1 MTCCFTLVFPVVSD
15 LQSPALNH
23 FLTSKIYL
31 ISLPNFQLP
40 LLIYN
45 KRTYISCINQI
56 WLKFFLLQFLHL
68 CRELSI
74 CVFLKILFIFFFI
87 FRERRREGE
96 REDEK
101 QQYVVASCTPATGD
115 LAYNPSMK
123 PDWQS
128 NLQPFASQAHAQSI
142 DLYQPWLNIFVLI
155 IAKTSV
161 AFLTHTKYYPLTLMS
176 LNILFFHLKTLS
188 FYANDHL
195 HFSW

>member
-74 CVFLKILFIFFFI
+74 CVFLKILFIFFLFS
-87 FRERRREGE
+87 ERGEGKEKE
-96 REDEK
+96 RMRNSNMWLPLAHPLLGTWPTT
-101 QQYVVASCTPATGD
+101 QAWSLTGNQTC
-115 LAYNPSMK
+115 NPLLQK
-123 PDWQS
+123 PTLS
-128 NLQPFASQAHAQSI
+128 
-142 DLYQPWLNIFVLI
+142 
-155 IAKTSV
+155 
-161 AFLTHTKYYPLTLMS
+161 PLTYTSHGSIS
-176 LNILFFHLKTLS
+176 LF
-188 FYANDHL
+188 
-195 HFSW
+195 